1 MDSSDFPPPKND
13 DNKREGKYDED
24 LPEQQMESDIPAN
37 LVQGV
42 VLEAG
47 ARLGTLLRPK
57 YPTARQRAQ

>member
-1 MDSSDFPPPKND
+1 
-13 DNKREGKYDED
+13 
-24 LPEQQMESDIPAN
+24 MESVIPAV

-47 ARLGTLLRPK
+47 ALLGTLLRPK